1 MARRSFSWTT
11 LLLVGGLAAGASVA
25 APRSATASAG
35 TPANV
40 VRSAHGSVG
49 PARWDPYKNYRFVV
63 LLNGH
68 PVAGFR
74 AGSGLQEVAAAAA
87 QARRWNPAAAAP
99 TAAARPGVI
108 LTNGMSRDPDF
119 ESWAASALGG
129 KPPGVPLPRR
139 DLVIEAFDEAG
150 HLSASYTVRHAW
162 VVQYQ
167 AMPDFDAGASSVVI
181 PLMKLE
187 FEGIAAGVH

>member
-1 MARRSFSWTT
+1 MSRRSFSWKT
-11 LLLVGGLAAGASVA
+11 LLLVGGLAVGASVA
-25 APRSATASAG
+25 ALPSTTASAG

-40 VRSAHGSVG
+40 VRSTHGSVG

-74 AGSGLQEVAAAAA
+74 AVSGLQGVASVAA
-87 QARRWNPAAAAP
+87 QTRRRSPAATAP
-99 TAAARPGVI
+99 TAAAHPGVI

-167 AMPDFDAGASSVVI
+167 AMPDLDAGASSVVI
-181 PLMKLE
+181 QLMKLDV
-187 FEGIAAGVH
+187 EGIATGAH